1 MTKLMA
7 PRLRHNRRRASI
19 YIAVLGYAALVTVI
33 GLSALL
39 TIRVQRRSA
48 EGESDLVEAR
58 LHARSAIELGIWVVN
73 NDPNWR
79 TTQSIGA
86 WATDE
91 AIGTGTYSLEAA
103 DPNDS
108 DLANSITDSLL
119 LTSTGSSGVARHRT
133 QITLEAEIKPLG
145 CLEVALHAGDDLNLS
160 GVLLQSD
167 HTISA
172 NGSVNA
178 ISAGIEADVEAVLAV
193 TGETYYG
200 STTSGIAARTMPDSA
215 VFNDYLA
222 NGTSISIFD
231 LPSIDTDDGT
241 RWRIREAVLSPA
253 SNPYGATTNPQ
264 GIYVIDCMNQ
274 EIRIEHS
281 RIVGTLV
288 LLNPSAFSAVKNSVS
303 WQPAV
308 DNYPALLVRGSMAI
322 ALDSEPLSES
332 ARETNFNPPGTPYLT
347 VEDSDEEDDYPSR
360 IAGLVYVSENL
371 SIFRSP
377 ILEGVTIAGQT
388 LTATG
393 MIDLTYKSMYFDNP
407 PPGFFTVP
415 RMLIEKGSW
424 KQVVD

>member
-1 MTKLMA
+1 MIERLRS
-7 PRLRHNRRRASI
+7 RLRHNRRRASI
-19 YIAVLGYAALVTVI
+19 YVAVLGYAAIVTVI

-39 TIRVQRRSA
+39 AIRVQRRSA
-48 EGESDLVEAR
+48 EGESDLAEAR
-58 LHARSAIELGIWVVN
+58 LYARSAIELGMWLVN

-79 TTQSIGA
+79 STQSIGA

-133 QITLEAEIKPLG
+133 QVTLEAEIKPLG
-145 CLEVALHAGDDLNLS
+145 CLEVALHAGGNLNLL

-167 HTISA
+167 YTISA

-178 ISAGIEADVEAVLAV
+178 ISAGIEADVQAVLSI
-193 TGETYYG
+193 TGATYYG

-215 VFNDYLA
+215 VFDDYLA

-253 SNPYGATTNPQ
+253 SNPYGATTNAQ

-281 RIVGTLV
+281 CIVGTLV
-288 LLNPSAFSAVKNSVS
+288 LLNPSAFSAVKRSVN
-303 WQPAV
+303 WQPAI

-322 ALDSEPLSES
+322 EMDSEPLSES
-332 ARETNFNPPGTPYLT
+332 LRGTNFNPPGTPYLA
-347 VEDSDEEDDYPSR
+347 VEDSDEEDDYPSM
-360 IAGLVYVSENL
+360 ISGLIYVSENL
-371 SIFRSP
+371 SVSKSP
-377 ILEGVTIAGQT
+377 ILEGVTIVGQT
-388 LTATG
+388 LTATD
-393 MIDLTYKSMYFDNP
+393 MIDLTYKSTYFDNP

-415 RMLIEKGSW
+415 RMLIAKGSW